1 MVEDV
6 EDTPVVAS
14 DETETVAVEDAPA
27 VAEDE
32 PTVESSSDAAVE
44 EVTQNGSS
52 KAEDEVVEKPA
63 EEAGKMI
70 SRCAHQFAQ
79 LTTTVLRISEES
91 AKRKVDSEEASEVP
105 EKRAKTDDVE
115 AVEPSAEEATA

>member
-1 MVEDV
+1 M
-6 EDTPVVAS
+6 
-14 DETETVAVEDAPA
+14 AVEDAPAA

-52 KAEDEVVEKPA
+52 KADDEVVEKPA
-63 EEAGKMI
+63 EDAGKMI

-79 LTTTVLRISEES
+79 LTTTVFAHFRRVSEEKS
-91 AKRKVDSEEASEVP
+91 RLRRGIRGARKASQD
-105 EKRAKTDDVE
+105 RRC
-115 AVEPSAEEATA
+115 